1 MPLYGYFLDSNL
13 LVLLIVGSV
22 GRDLISKHRR
32 LQGYT
37 AEDYDALLDLLERVE
52 RVFVTPNIL
61 TETSNL
67 LGQHGE
73 PERSYFLE
81 ALRSVIQDTEEVL
94 VSSELAASN
103 TEFIRLGLTD
113 AVLLESVTEDIPLI
127 TVDSELYFAVMEK
140 SRNAPTAVNFLRFR
154 DS

>member
-1 MPLYGYFLDSNL
+1 MPLYGHFLDSNL

-37 AEDYDALLDLLERVE
+37 AEDYDLLLDLLERVE

-81 ALRSVIQDTEEVL
+81 ALRSVIQDTEEVF
-94 VSSELAASN
+94 VSSESAASN
-103 TEFIRLGLTD
+103 AEFIRLGLTD

-127 TVDSELYFAVMEK
+127 TADSELYFAVMGK
-140 SRNAPTAVNFLRFR
+140 SRNAPTAINFLWFR

>member
-1 MPLYGYFLDSNL
+1 MPVSGYFIDANLMVL
-13 LVLLIVGSV
+13 LVVGSV
-22 GRDLISKHRR
+22 GRELIPKHRR

-37 AEDYDALLDLLERVE
+37 AEDYDLLLDIIGQVE

-73 PERSYFLE
+73 PERSYFFE
-81 ALRSVIQDTEEVL
+81 ALRSVIQDTEEVVI
-94 VSSELAASN
+94 VSQSAASN

-113 AVLLESVTEDIPLI
+113 AALLEAVTEDTPLI
-127 TVDSELYFAVMEK
+127 TVDSELHLAVMEK
-140 SRNAPTAVNFLRFR
+140 SRNAPTAVNFITLRN
-154 DS
+154 S